1 MGDSMKLVTRW
12 IGVMLWCFG
21 GVSCRGLLS
30 TYHVEGVRLGVVGQ
44 GGGVRSAMWAGWCG
58 RSGRRRN

>member
-1 MGDSMKLVTRW
+1 MKLVTRW

-30 TYHVEGVRLGVVGQ
+30 TYHVEGVRLEVVGQ
-44 GGGVRSAMWAGWCG
+44 GGGSQCHVGRAVWQVRSSAQLSFAV
-58 RSGRRRN
+58 